1 MNELALYEAAV
12 KANPIRE
19 GEHHI
24 DYIQRIAE
32 LTGAKLPA
40 AKAMPDARL
49 PYRDDQD

>member
-1 MNELALYEAAV
+1 MTATASELALYEAAV

-19 GEHHI
+19 GERHM

-40 AKAMPDARL
+40 LKVMPADARL
-49 PYRDDQD
+49 P